1 MRKGVR
7 ACLLDVFFTT
17 GFLASG
23 EAQGEAAPVQDST
36 PAQGNKSVS
45 QSVSEWPLP
54 LSQGHELGLSSW
66 FLWMV
71 TTGICITEPGLDS

>member
-23 EAQGEAAPVQDST
+23 EAQGEAAPVQDSA

-54 LSQGHELGLSSW
+54 LSQGLKVW